1 MRTHPNDAPQ
11 GAGPVAAR
19 RASRPRTEARPGRV
33 VVSYRG
39 GESYAAATRGHSV
52 LTDQPATAGGDDAA
66 MTPVEL
72 LIAALSSCAAFY
84 AGRYLARHGLN
95 RDGLHVTATFTTAT
109 DRPARVAGV
118 RLAIRVPG
126 GVPPNRQAALLAVAS
141 HCTVHN
147 TLRHPHNPVGRHRVR
162 HARYRHDRP
171 RQISERPQR
180 APLTAPGHC

>member
-72 LIAALSSCAAFY
+72 FIAALGSCAAFY
-84 AGRYLARHGLN
+84 AGRYLSRHGLD
-95 RDGLHVTATFTTAT
+95 REGLQVTAEFVMAS
-109 DRPARVAGV
+109 DGPARVRSITLKIG
-118 RLAIRVPG
+118 VPG
-126 GVPPNRQAALLAVAS
+126 GISSERQRGLLAVAS

-147 TLRHPHNPVGRHRVR
+147 TLREAPE
-162 HARYRHDRP
+162 
-171 RQISERPQR
+171 ISIEL
-180 APLTAPGHC
+180 A